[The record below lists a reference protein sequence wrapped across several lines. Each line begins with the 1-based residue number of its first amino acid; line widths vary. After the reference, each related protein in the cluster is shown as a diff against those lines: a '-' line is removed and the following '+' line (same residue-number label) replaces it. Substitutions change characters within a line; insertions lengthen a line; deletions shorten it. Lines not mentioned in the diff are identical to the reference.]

1 MTYSFTSPKTFVTF
15 DAASK
20 SVSVEVPA
28 SQRSQASIQTVQMIA
43 RANTTLV

>member
-28 SQRSQASIQTVQMIA
+28 SQRSQASIQIVQMIA
-43 RANTTLV
+43 KANTTLV